1 MRELIKNIYTN
12 TLGSLYNPKSNTVVL
27 NGHDFNMGNI
37 KIDKKK
43 EKVNNLLNK
52 LSKGYKLLN
61 LEEAIFN
68 IEKNK
73 KNSPQIAFTF
83 DDGFFECAEIAE
95 VFSAKKVSVGFFLS
109 TGYHSNKKSELP
121 LNKFKKPFLNEQD
134 IVKIDNLGHIIGAHT
149 HSHISLN
156 SISKD
161 NFYSEIIKPKK
172 YIKDIINKDCNY
184 FAPPYGTAELL
195 SEDMLTEIQNEYK
208 FIFWSNN
215 KNLTSIERGGVN
227 RRHFELNWSYNS
239 LNYFLSKRK

>member
-83 DDGFFECAEIAE
+83 DDGFF
-95 VFSAKKVSVGFFLS
+95 
-109 TGYHSNKKSELP
+109 
-121 LNKFKKPFLNEQD
+121 
-134 IVKIDNLGHIIGAHT
+134 
-149 HSHISLN
+149 
-156 SISKD
+156 
-161 NFYSEIIKPKK
+161 
-172 YIKDIINKDCNY
+172 
-184 FAPPYGTAELL
+184 
-195 SEDMLTEIQNEYK
+195 
-208 FIFWSNN
+208 
-215 KNLTSIERGGVN
+215 
-227 RRHFELNWSYNS
+227 
-239 LNYFLSKRK
+239 